1 MRFER
6 LIHSACADFAPRKLL
21 FVRSG
26 SHGRNE
32 RSLNIADRVLKYGCG
47 ITQEEAEKDH
57 DENLHNFLLRMQQ
70 VELELNP
77 AR

>member
-1 MRFER
+1 MAGIKG
-6 LIHSACADFAPRKLL
+6 LC
-21 FVRSG
+21 
-26 SHGRNE
+26 
-32 RSLNIADRVLKYGCG
+32 NIADRGLKYGCG

-57 DENLHNFLLRMQQ
+57 DENLRNFLLRMQQ

>member
-1 MRFER
+1 MAGTGGYVCPSESPAKRGISNET
-6 LIHSACADFAPRKLL
+6 A
-21 FVRSG
+21 G
-26 SHGRNE
+26 SPGGNE

-57 DENLHNFLLRMQQ
+57 DENLRNFLLRMQQ